1 MHQAT
6 KLDVAN
12 ITRAS
17 KWRTVKLKMYL
28 NYFSISRKRH
38 VEIEGHV
45 SFFTKENTK
54 ENFYIWS
61 RYCWE
66 IFSSL
71 SKIEQT
77 KGDGELSVFRSDL
90 PVSPSVCLSICLTA
104 VGFLTGLPVQGKYPV
119 KEKCLR
125 VDTESAQQHLC
136 SGLLLFRHRIF
147 DVTHT
152 LTHTH
157 SHPYTFTNTDLYTHT
172 YIHIY
177 KHTYIYLPI

>member
-1 MHQAT
+1 
-6 KLDVAN
+6 
-12 ITRAS
+12 
-17 KWRTVKLKMYL
+17 MYL

-90 PVSPSVCLSICLTA
+90 SVSPSVYLFDCCWIPDWTSCFGEISCQREMFACGHRECIATPFFGVVA
-104 VGFLTGLPVQGKYPV
+104 FSTSNIRCNSYI
-119 KEKCLR
+119 
-125 VDTESAQQHLC
+125 DTY
-136 SGLLLFRHRIF
+136 
-147 DVTHT
+147 T
-152 LTHTH
+152 LT
-157 SHPYTFTNTDLYTHT
+157 S
-172 YIHIY
+172 IHI
-177 KHTYIYLPI
+177 H